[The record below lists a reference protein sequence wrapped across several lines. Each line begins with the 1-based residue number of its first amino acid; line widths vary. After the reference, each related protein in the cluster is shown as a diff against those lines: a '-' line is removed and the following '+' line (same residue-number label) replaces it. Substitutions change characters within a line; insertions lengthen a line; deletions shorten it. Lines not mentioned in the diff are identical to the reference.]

1 MGATFDEIVYLCTQ
15 LSVYVMALFFLRTKR
30 ETGESPLYTK
40 IRRNGMQMY
49 ICTGIR
55 VDIQEWNKAQKSL
68 SAMRR
73 YENTEEGTKVH
84 DLQMKVTKAID
95 MLYAENKIN
104 TKEDKAIIE
113 QALSA
118 IVNGTVEEIQQAA
131 KVVTAKSRTTVLGF
145 FDYFYAGISDGSI
158 RHGNNSD
165 YSPGTV
171 VVWKAFGENLK
182 EYCKKDI
189 PFEDIDKPFA
199 DRFTLYLQ
207 KQGYMPNTINKKVSC
222 FRKLCNLAAME
233 GYNKNAVSLRVWK
246 DRTVKEIE
254 KRAEIYLTDEEINAM
269 YDMELTGENEIVRDI
284 FLLGYFSCQRYS
296 DYCKLREEN
305 FITYNKSGLITLT
318 QKKTGKKVEVPIF
331 DDRVYELCDKYHY
344 EFPDI
349 DVQKMNLKIKAV
361 GAELSKTVP
370 SFCEKYVTVLTSVE
384 KRSENTYEKLLDK
397 KNKGIKFTENE
408 RKWFHKL
415 DKLAKMRNGSPLWER
430 NKHGE
435 VIRAKYEL
443 ICSHTARRS
452 GTTNLYKLGVLS
464 DLELRSITG
473 HESQKNFE
481 GYIRIGISEQAQRVG
496 DKIKAA
502 REAMKKQ
509 VDK

>member
-1 MGATFDEIVYLCTQ
+1 MGATFKRNVYLCTQ
-15 LSVYVMALFFLRTKR
+15 LNVYDMAQFFLRTKR
-30 ETGESPLYTK
+30 ETGESPLYT
-40 IRRNGMQMY
+40 
-49 ICTGIR
+49 
-55 VDIQEWNKAQKSL
+55 D
-68 SAMRR
+68 
-73 YENTEEGTKVH
+73 EGARVH
-84 DLQMKVTKAID
+84 DLQIKVTKAID

-104 TKEDKAIIE
+104 TKEDKSIIE
-113 QALSA
+113 RTLSA
-118 IVNGTVEEIQQAA
+118 IVNGTVEEIQQTA
-131 KVVTAKSRTTVLGF
+131 KVGIAKSRETVLGF
-145 FDYFYAGISDGSI
+145 FDYFIAGISDGSI
-158 RHGNNSD
+158 RHGDNSD
-165 YSPGTV
+165 YSSGTV

-189 PFEDIDKPFA
+189 SFEDIDKPFA

-246 DRTVKEIE
+246 DRTIKEID
-254 KRAEIYLTDEEINAM
+254 KRAEIYLTDEEIDAM
-269 YDMELTGENEIVRDI
+269 YDMELTGENEIVR
-284 FLLGYFSCQRYS
+284 LLGYFSCQRYS

-331 DDRVYELCDKYHY
+331 DDRVYELCEKYNY
-344 EFPDI
+344 NFPDI
-349 DVQKMNLKIKAV
+349 TAQKMNLKIKVV
-361 GAELSKTVP
+361 GYELSKTVP
-370 SFCEKYVTVLTSVE
+370 SFCEKYVTVLTGVE
-384 KRSENTYEKLLDK
+384 KRSEQTYEKLLK
-397 KNKGIKFTENE
+397 KKKDGIKFSENE

-415 DKLAKMRNGSPLWER
+415 DKWAKIRNGSPLWER

-435 VIRAKYEL
+435 VVRAKYEL

-496 DKIKAA
+496 DKL
-502 REAMKKQ
+502 RQQWKQ
-509 VDK
+509 KNVLTSRNL

>member
-1 MGATFDEIVYLCTQ
+1 
-15 LSVYVMALFFLRTKR
+15 MAQFFLRTKR

-73 YENTEEGTKVH
+73 YENTDEGARVH
-84 DLQMKVTKAID
+84 DLQIKVTKAID

-118 IVNGTVEEIQQAA
+118 IVNGTVEEIQQTV
-131 KVVTAKSRTTVLGF
+131 KVVTAKSRETVLGF
-145 FDYFYAGISDGSI
+145 FDYFIAGISDGSI
-158 RHGNNSD
+158 RHGDNSD
-165 YSPGTV
+165 YSSGTV

-189 PFEDIDKPFA
+189 SFEDIDKPFA

-246 DRTVKEIE
+246 DRTIKEID
-254 KRAEIYLTDEEINAM
+254 KRAEIYLTDEEIDAM

-331 DDRVYELCDKYHY
+331 DDRVYELCEKYNY
-344 EFPDI
+344 NFPDI
-349 DVQKMNLKIKAV
+349 TAQKMNLKIKVV
-361 GAELSKTVP
+361 GYELSKTVP
-370 SFCEKYVTVLTSVE
+370 SFCEKYVTVLTGVE
-384 KRSENTYEKLLDK
+384 KRSEQTYEKLLK
-397 KNKGIKFTENE
+397 KKKDGIKFTENE

-415 DKLAKMRNGSPLWER
+415 DKWAKIRNGSPLWER

-435 VIRAKYEL
+435 VVRAKYEL

>member
-1 MGATFDEIVYLCTQ
+1 
-15 LSVYVMALFFLRTKR
+15 MAQFFLRTKR
-30 ETGESPLYTK
+30 EAGESPLYTK

-55 VDIQEWNKAQKSL
+55 VDIQEWNKAQRSIA
-68 SAMRR
+68 AMRR
-73 YENTEEGTKVH
+73 YENTEEGAKVH

-95 MLYAENKIN
+95 TLYAENKIN

-118 IVNGTVEEIQQAA
+118 IVNGTVEEIQQVA
-131 KVVTAKSRTTVLGF
+131 KVATARSRTTVLGF

-397 KNKGIKFTENE
+397 KAKGIKFTENE

-502 REAMKKQ
+502 MEAKKL

>member
-1 MGATFDEIVYLCTQ
+1 MNSFQKLKFRQLSKIGCKLGATFGENVYLCTQ
-15 LSVYVMALFFLRTKR
+15 LNVYVMAQFFLRTKR

-68 SAMRR
+68 AAMRR
-73 YENTEEGTKVH
+73 YENTEEGAKVH
-84 DLQMKVTKAID
+84 DLQMKATKTID
-95 MLYAENKIN
+95 TLYAENKIN

-118 IVNGTVEEIQQAA
+118 IVNGTVEEIQQVA
-131 KVVTAKSRTTVLGF
+131 KVATARSRTTVLGF

-189 PFEDIDKPFA
+189 PFDDIDKPFA
-199 DRFTLYLQ
+199 DRFTLYLL
-207 KQGYMPNTINKKVSC
+207 KQGYMSNTINKKVSC

-246 DRTVKEIE
+246 DKAVKEID
-254 KRAEIYLTDEEINAM
+254 KRAEIYLTDEEIDAM
-269 YDMELTGENEIVRDI
+269 YELKLTGDNEVVRDI

-318 QKKTGKKVEVPIF
+318 QKKTKKKVEVPIF
-331 DDRVYELCDKYHY
+331 DDRVYELCEKYNY
-344 EFPDI
+344 NFPDI
-349 DVQKMNLKIKAV
+349 TAQKMNL
-361 GAELSKTVP
+361 
-370 SFCEKYVTVLTSVE
+370 
-384 KRSENTYEKLLDK
+384 
-397 KNKGIKFTENE
+397 
-408 RKWFHKL
+408 
-415 DKLAKMRNGSPLWER
+415 
-430 NKHGE
+430 
-435 VIRAKYEL
+435 
-443 ICSHTARRS
+443 
-452 GTTNLYKLGVLS
+452 
-464 DLELRSITG
+464 
-473 HESQKNFE
+473 
-481 GYIRIGISEQAQRVG
+481 
-496 DKIKAA
+496 KIKAA

>member
-1 MGATFDEIVYLCTQ
+1 MGATFEEIVYLCTQ
-15 LSVYVMALFFLRTKR
+15 LNVYVMAQFFLRTKR

-118 IVNGTVEEIQQAA
+118 IVNGTVEEIQQTA

-397 KNKGIKFTENE
+397 KAKGIKFTENE

>member
-1 MGATFDEIVYLCTQ
+1 MSQ
-15 LSVYVMALFFLRTKR
+15 FFLRTNKN
-30 ETGESPLYTK
+30 EGKAPLYVRT
-40 IRRNGMQMY
+40 RRKG
-49 ICTGIR
+49 ILFCVSTGIM
-55 VDIQEWNKAQKSL
+55 VDVKEWMKAQKSL
-68 SAMRR
+68 SAMQR
-73 YENTEEGTKVH
+73 YERTEEGEKVH
-84 DLQMKVTKAID
+84 NLQVEVMKTID
-95 MLYAENKIN
+95 VLYSENKVQS
-104 TKEDKAIIE
+104 KEDKIILE
-113 QALSA
+113 QALSRV
-118 IVNGTVEEIQQAA
+118 VNGTVEEIQQVA
-131 KVVTAKSRTTVLGF
+131 KVATEKSKTTVLGF

-189 PFEDIDKPFA
+189 PFDDIDKPFA
-199 DRFTLYLQ
+199 DRFTLYLL
-207 KQGYMPNTINKKVSC
+207 KQGYMSNTINKKVSC

-246 DRTVKEIE
+246 DKAVKEID
-254 KRAEIYLTDEEINAM
+254 KRAEIYLTDEEIDAM
-269 YDMELTGENEIVRDI
+269 YELKLTGDNEVVRDI

-318 QKKTGKKVEVPIF
+318 QKKTKKKVEVPIF
-331 DDRVYELCDKYHY
+331 DDRVYELCEKYHY
-344 EFPDI
+344 DFPEI

-361 GAELSKTVP
+361 GYELSKTVP
-370 SFCEKYVTVLTSVE
+370 SFCE
-384 KRSENTYEKLLDK
+384 
-397 KNKGIKFTENE
+397 KFTENE

-415 DKLAKMRNGSPLWER
+415 DKWAKIRNGSPLFER

-435 VIRAKYEL
+435 VVRAKYEL

-481 GYIRIGISEQAQRVG
+481 GYIRIGISEQALRVG

-502 REAMKKQ
+502 MGAKKK

>member
-1 MGATFDEIVYLCTQ
+1 
-15 LSVYVMALFFLRTKR
+15 MAQFFLRTKR
-30 ETGESPLYTK
+30 EAGESPLYTK

-55 VDIQEWNKAQKSL
+55 VDIQEWNKAQRSIA
-68 SAMRR
+68 AMRR
-73 YENTEEGTKVH
+73 YENTEEGAKVH

-95 MLYAENKIN
+95 TLYAENKIN

-118 IVNGTVEEIQQAA
+118 IVNGTVEEIQQVA
-131 KVVTAKSRTTVLGF
+131 KVATARSRTTVLGF

-397 KNKGIKFTENE
+397 KAKGIKFTENE
-408 RKWFHKL
+408 RNWFHKL

-502 REAMKKQ
+502 MEAKKQ

>member
-1 MGATFDEIVYLCTQ
+1 MYLCTQ
-15 LSVYVMALFFLRTKR
+15 LNVYVMAQFFLRTKR

-118 IVNGTVEEIQQAA
+118 IVNGTVEEIQQTA

-384 KRSENTYEKLLDK
+384 KRSEKTYEKLLDK

-509 VDK
+509 ADK

>member
-1 MGATFDEIVYLCTQ
+1 
-15 LSVYVMALFFLRTKR
+15 MAQFFLRTKR
-30 ETGESPLYTK
+30 DTGESPLYTK

-55 VDIQEWNKAQKSL
+55 VDIQEWNKAQKSV
-68 SAMRR
+68 SARRR
-73 YENTEEGTKVH
+73 YENTDEGAKVH
-84 DLQMKVTKAID
+84 DLQIKVTKAID

-104 TKEDKAIIE
+104 TKEDKSIIE
-113 QALSA
+113 QTLSV
-118 IVNGTVEEIQQAA
+118 IVNGIAEEIKQTA
-131 KVVTAKSRTTVLGF
+131 KVVTAKSRETVLGF
-145 FDYFYAGISDGSI
+145 FDYFIAGISDGSI

-165 YSPGTV
+165 YSSGTV

-189 PFEDIDKPFA
+189 SFEDIDKPFA

-246 DRTVKEIE
+246 DRTIKEID
-254 KRAEIYLTDEEINAM
+254 KRAEIYLTDEEIDAM

-331 DDRVYELCDKYHY
+331 DDRVYELCEKYNY
-344 EFPDI
+344 NFPDI
-349 DVQKMNLKIKAV
+349 TAQKMNLKIKVV
-361 GAELSKTVP
+361 GYELSKTVP
-370 SFCEKYVTVLTSVE
+370 SFCEKYVTVLTGVE
-384 KRSENTYEKLLDK
+384 KRSEQTYERLLK
-397 KNKGIKFTENE
+397 KKKDGIKFTENE

-415 DKLAKMRNGSPLWER
+415 DKLAKMRSGSPLWER

-481 GYIRIGISEQAQRVG
+481 GYIRIGISEQAQRMG

-509 VDK
+509 IEK

>member
-1 MGATFDEIVYLCTQ
+1 
-15 LSVYVMALFFLRTKR
+15 
-30 ETGESPLYTK
+30 
-40 IRRNGMQMY
+40 
-49 ICTGIR
+49 
-55 VDIQEWNKAQKSL
+55 
-68 SAMRR
+68 
-73 YENTEEGTKVH
+73 
-84 DLQMKVTKAID
+84 
-95 MLYAENKIN
+95 
-104 TKEDKAIIE
+104 
-113 QALSA
+113 
-118 IVNGTVEEIQQAA
+118 
-131 KVVTAKSRTTVLGF
+131 
-145 FDYFYAGISDGSI
+145 
-158 RHGNNSD
+158 
-165 YSPGTV
+165 
-171 VVWKAFGENLK
+171 
-182 EYCKKDI
+182 
-189 PFEDIDKPFA
+189 
-199 DRFTLYLQ
+199 
-207 KQGYMPNTINKKVSC
+207 
-222 FRKLCNLAAME
+222 ME

-246 DRTVKEIE
+246 DRTIKEID
-254 KRAEIYLTDEEINAM
+254 KRAEIYLTDEEIDAM
-269 YDMELTGENEIVRDI
+269 YENEIVRDI

-331 DDRVYELCDKYHY
+331 DDRVYELCEKYNY
-344 EFPDI
+344 NFPDI
-349 DVQKMNLKIKAV
+349 TA
-361 GAELSKTVP
+361 G
-370 SFCEKYVTVLTSVE
+370 VE
-384 KRSENTYEKLLDK
+384 KRSEQTYERLLK
-397 KNKGIKFTENE
+397 KKKDGIKFTENE

-415 DKLAKMRNGSPLWER
+415 DRVAKLRNGSPLWER

>member
-1 MGATFDEIVYLCTQ
+1 MGATFEEIVYLCTQ
-15 LSVYVMALFFLRTKR
+15 LNVYVMAQFFLRTKR

-55 VDIQEWNKAQKSL
+55 VDIQEWNKAQRSL
-68 SAMRR
+68 AAMRR

-118 IVNGTVEEIQQAA
+118 IVNGTVEEIQQTA

-269 YDMELTGENEIVRDI
+269 YDMKLTGENEIVRDI

-415 DKLAKMRNGSPLWER
+415 DKLAEMRNGSPLWER

-509 VDK
+509 ADK

>member
-1 MGATFDEIVYLCTQ
+1 
-15 LSVYVMALFFLRTKR
+15 MAQFFLRTKR

-68 SAMRR
+68 AAMRR
-73 YENTEEGTKVH
+73 YENTEEGAKVH
-84 DLQMKVTKAID
+84 DLQMKATKTID

-118 IVNGTVEEIQQAA
+118 IVNGTVEEIQQVA
-131 KVVTAKSRTTVLGF
+131 KVATARSRTTVLGF

-171 VVWKAFGENLK
+171 DVWKAFGENLK

-189 PFEDIDKPFA
+189 PFDDIDKPFA
-199 DRFTLYLQ
+199 DRFTLYLL
-207 KQGYMPNTINKKVSC
+207 KQGYMSNTINKKVSC

-246 DRTVKEIE
+246 DKAVKEID
-254 KRAEIYLTDEEINAM
+254 KRAEIYLTDEEIDAM
-269 YDMELTGENEIVRDI
+269 YDMQLSGENEIVRDI

-331 DDRVYELCDKYHY
+331 DDRVYELCEKYHY
-344 EFPDI
+344 DFPNM

-361 GAELSKTVP
+361 GAELAKTVP
-370 SFCEKYVTVLTSVE
+370 SFSEKYVTVLTTAE
-384 KRSENTYEKLLDK
+384 KRAEKTYEKLLAK
-397 KNKGIKFTENE
+397 KSKGIKFTENE

-415 DKLAKMRNGSPLWER
+415 DKWAKIRNGSPLWER

-435 VIRAKYEL
+435 VVRAKYEL

>member
-1 MGATFDEIVYLCTQ
+1 
-15 LSVYVMALFFLRTKR
+15 
-30 ETGESPLYTK
+30 
-40 IRRNGMQMY
+40 
-49 ICTGIR
+49 
-55 VDIQEWNKAQKSL
+55 
-68 SAMRR
+68 
-73 YENTEEGTKVH
+73 
-84 DLQMKVTKAID
+84 
-95 MLYAENKIN
+95 
-104 TKEDKAIIE
+104 
-113 QALSA
+113 
-118 IVNGTVEEIQQAA
+118 
-131 KVVTAKSRTTVLGF
+131 
-145 FDYFYAGISDGSI
+145 
-158 RHGNNSD
+158 
-165 YSPGTV
+165 
-171 VVWKAFGENLK
+171 
-182 EYCKKDI
+182 
-189 PFEDIDKPFA
+189 
-199 DRFTLYLQ
+199 
-207 KQGYMPNTINKKVSC
+207 
-222 FRKLCNLAAME
+222 ME

-246 DRTVKEIE
+246 DKAVKEID
-254 KRAEIYLTDEEINAM
+254 KRAEIYLTDEEIDAM
-269 YDMELTGENEIVRDI
+269 YELKLTGDNEVVRDI

-318 QKKTGKKVEVPIF
+318 QKKTKKKVEVPIF
-331 DDRVYELCDKYHY
+331 DDRVYELCEKYHY
-344 EFPDI
+344 DFPEI

-361 GAELSKTVP
+361 GYELSKTVP
-370 SFCEKYVTVLTSVE
+370 SFREKYVTVLTTVE
-384 KRSENTYEKLLDK
+384 KRSESTYEKLLEK

-415 DKLAKMRNGSPLWER
+415 DKWAKIRNGSPLFER

-435 VIRAKYEL
+435 VVRSKYEL

-502 REAMKKQ
+502 MEARKR

>member
-1 MGATFDEIVYLCTQ
+1 MGATFEKIVYLCTQ
-15 LSVYVMALFFLRTKR
+15 LNVYVMAQFFLRTKR

-118 IVNGTVEEIQQAA
+118 IVNGTVEEIQQTA

-397 KNKGIKFTENE
+397 KAKGIKFTENE